1 MDQAKTSYSVD
12 HGDMEHEQADP
23 RVVQQLMF
31 NRVLSFLR
39 TLGIDGVAVA
49 DISPGTGT
57 LTCSLAGV
65 TFAVNVSLKE
75 PKPATDDS
83 P

>member
-1 MDQAKTSYSVD
+1 MQQDR
-12 HGDMEHEQADP
+12 ADA

-31 NRVLSFLR
+31 NRILSFLR
-39 TLGIDGVAVA
+39 TLGIDGVTIA
-49 DISPGTGT
+49 DVDVKTGT

-65 TFAVNVSLKE
+65 TFAVNVILKE
-75 PKPATDDS
+75 VEPATDLS